1 MEECV
6 ASFRVQHDLPH
17 EAGIVWKETT
27 VSALLRLLEYVHGEV
42 SERLQGWRC
51 AEQIETCIEH
61 LKAECVL

>member
-1 MEECV
+1 M
-6 ASFRVQHDLPH
+6 QHDLTH
-17 EAGIVWKETT
+17 ENTNPGIV
-27 VSALLRLLEYVHGEV
+27 LEYVHGEV